1 MYIGR
6 LSPLFRNFPL
16 WYDSQQSMSK
26 QSPIYEDESIIA
38 GIQQGGAMREQWITR
53 LYGKYFRF
61 LHQGKAKHNISEEEA
76 KDAYSDAVIAVS
88 EQIAANK
95 FRGDSKLSTYL
106 YRIFYYKCVD
116 IIRQKPTLRKVEL
129 QEAAEFE
136 VLEADPLDQVIREEQ
151 LAELEGYL
159 DQIGGKCKEL
169 LLDWGYWGYNMS
181 EIAERMGFKDN
192 KSAISQKHKCMQ
204 KLKSLLSKH
213 MIQSHRGNK

>member
-1 MYIGR
+1 
-6 LSPLFRNFPL
+6 
-16 WYDSQQSMSK
+16 
-26 QSPIYEDESIIA
+26 
-38 GIQQGGAMREQWITR
+38 MREQWITR
-53 LYGKYFRF
+53 LYEKYFRF
-61 LHQGKAKHNISEEEA
+61 LYQGKSKHNITEEEA

-116 IIRQKPTLRKVEL
+116 IIRQRPTLRKVEL
-129 QEAAEFE
+129 QEAEEFE
-136 VLEADPLDQVIREEQ
+136 LLEADPLDQVIQEEQ
-151 LAELEGYL
+151 LAELETYL
-159 DQIGGKCKEL
+159 DKIGAKCKEL

-204 KLKSLLSKH
+204 KLKTLLSKH
-213 MIQSHRGNK
+213 MIQSHSGNK